1 MDQAKLKIWF
11 LAARPKTLPAAV
23 GPVLVGSAMAYSEGG
38 FNTLVFFVTIAA
50 ALLIQVGT
58 NFANDYYDYVK
69 GADTAGRTGPVRAT
83 QAGLVTPAE
92 MKQAFI
98 VTFLAALILGCYLVY
113 TGGIAIVIIG
123 IMSILCGVLYTGG
136 PYPLGYIGL
145 GEVFVLIFF
154 GPVAVGGTYF
164 LQTASIKA
172 AVILVGLAPGFLATA
187 ILVVN
192 NFRDVHTDRTVGKKT
207 LAVRFG
213 YRFTVIE
220 YISSIAIACLIPVI
234 LCLCIRSHYRCLISL
249 LTLIPAQ
256 RSIRTFLSG
265 PEAAVLNELLA
276 DTGKLL
282 AIFCVLFSV
291 GWVL

>member
-1 MDQAKLKIWF
+1 MDQAKLKIWL

-38 FNTLVFFVTIAA
+38 FNVLVFLVTVLA

-69 GADTAGRTGPVRAT
+69 GADTTDRSGPVRAT

-92 MKQAFI
+92 MKQAFV
-98 VTFLAALILGCYLVY
+98 VTFLAALVLGCYLVY
-113 TGGIAIVIIG
+113 TGGIAIAVIG
-123 IMSILCGVLYTGG
+123 IVSILCGILYTGG

-145 GEVFVLIFF
+145 GDVFVLIFF
-154 GPVAVGGTYF
+154 GPIAVGGTYF
-164 LQTASIKA
+164 LQTGSIKA
-172 AVILVGLAPGFLATA
+172 TVILAGLAPGLLSTA

-213 YRFTVIE
+213 YRFTVVE
-220 YISSIAIACLIPVI
+220 YISSIAGACLIPIV
-234 LCLCIRSHYRCLISL
+234 LCLCIRGHYMCLISL
-249 LTLIPAQ
+249 FTLVPAC
-256 RSIRTFLSG
+256 RCIRIFISG
-265 PEAAVLNELLA
+265 PDAAVLNELLA

-291 GWVL
+291 GWIL

>member
-23 GPVLVGSAMAYSEGG
+23 GPVLVGSAMAYGEGG
-38 FNTLVFFVTIAA
+38 FNVLVFLATAAA
-50 ALLIQVGT
+50 ALLIQIGT

-69 GADTAGRTGPVRAT
+69 GADTTDRTGPVRAT
-83 QAGLVTPAE
+83 QAGLVTPDE
-92 MKQAFI
+92 MKRAFI
-98 VTFLAALILGCYLVY
+98 VTFLMALILGCYLVY
-113 TGGIAIVIIG
+113 RGGIAIAVIG
-123 IMSILCGVLYTGG
+123 VVSILCGILYTGG

-145 GEVFVLIFF
+145 GEVFVLVFF

-164 LQTASIKA
+164 LQTDSIKA
-172 AVILVGLAPGFLATA
+172 TVILAGLAPGLLSTA

-192 NFRDVHTDRTVGKKT
+192 NFRDVHTDRTVGKRT

-213 YRFTVIE
+213 YRFTVVE
-220 YISSIAIACLIPVI
+220 YISCIAGACLIPIVLCVCAGGHY
-234 LCLCIRSHYRCLISL
+234 LCLLSL
-249 LTLIPAQ
+249 FTLIPAG
-256 RSIRTFLSG
+256 RSIRIFLSG
-265 PEAAVLNELLA
+265 PDAAVLNELLA

-291 GWVL
+291 GWIL